1 MRSFFLAGVVS
12 SCMIF
17 KENGLSWDEEKNGI
31 SKGNYYTYL
40 RGEAAK
46 DFQKYDKL
54 YDKDLCNFN
63 PE

>member
-1 MRSFFLAGVVS
+1 MRSVFLAGVVS

-31 SKGNYYTYL
+31 SKGKYYTYL

-46 DFQKYDKL
+46 DFQKYDELNVK
-54 YDKDLCNFN
+54 
-63 PE
+63 E